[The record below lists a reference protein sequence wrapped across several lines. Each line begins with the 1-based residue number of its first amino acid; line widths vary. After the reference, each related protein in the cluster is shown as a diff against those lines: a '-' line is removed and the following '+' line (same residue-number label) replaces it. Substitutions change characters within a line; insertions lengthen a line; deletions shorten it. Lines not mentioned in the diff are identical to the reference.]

1 MERATGDASSNDPFP
16 FSPEH
21 SSTTPQQLVRFTA
34 EPAFANAWLPRRV
47 SAQAQGSLAGASLL
61 SSGSLA
67 TTLYEVTGEASRHFA
82 GIAMAQSIDVD
93 ESGRPALSGD
103 CGSEVT
109 RALRD
114 AVEGRF
120 VEAAERLVELPMD
133 VQDAPLVRRLL
144 DRIGRCLDVGGDFVF
159 TVVQREAPRW
169 NVF

>member
-1 MERATGDASSNDPFP
+1 
-16 FSPEH
+16 
-21 SSTTPQQLVRFTA
+21 
-34 EPAFANAWLPRRV
+34 
-47 SAQAQGSLAGASLL
+47 
-61 SSGSLA
+61 
-67 TTLYEVTGEASRHFA
+67 
-82 GIAMAQSIDVD
+82 MAQSIDVD

-144 DRIGRCLDVGGDFVF
+144 DRIGRCLDVGGEFVF
-159 TVVQREAPRW
+159 LIVHREAPRW